1 MYQRRELWLLSLFTL
16 ALAVGF
22 LVQHFRAGFPDLV
35 DRLESVDSEEPDP
48 SAAPSRPLATAPFPR
63 PPKVAPAELAQN
75 GLIDLNRAGVADL
88 ERLPGIGPTLAKR
101 IVEARERRGRFEGT
115 DDLLQVP
122 GIGAKKFEA
131 IKALVT
137 VSAPNDG

>member
-22 LVQHFRAGFPDLV
+22 LVQHFRAGFPDLT
-35 DRLESVDSEEPDP
+35 RQLESVDGEE
-48 SAAPSRPLATAPFPR
+48 SAPADAPSGRQDGFAS
-63 PPKVAPAELAQN
+63 PPQKLAPAEIAQN
-75 GLIDLNRAGVADL
+75 GPIDLNRAAIADL
-88 ERLPGIGPTLAKR
+88 QRLPGIGPTLAKR
-101 IVEARERRGRFEGT
+101 IVEARDQRGRLEGT
-115 DDLLQVP
+115 DDLLTVP

-137 VSAPNDG
+137 VGAPDDG